1 MLKVLVAALVGTL
14 IGVAVMVTVIAIAGT
29 DTEGS
34 TSVGLGSLPL
44 STATPGGTTAATG
57 GTSGPSSEPSS
68 EPSSGG
74 GSGDVAAGETVFNDN
89 CATCHSNAAG
99 QASPFPSAP
108 NLAELAPTLDQQTIL
123 MQIQNGGGGMPAGL
137 VSGADADN
145 VAAYILSLGQ

>member
-44 STATPGGTTAATG
+44 STATPGAT
-57 GTSGPSSEPSS
+57 SAPSAPSST
-68 EPSSGG
+68 PSSGG
-74 GSGDVAAGETVFNDN
+74 SSSGGADVAAGKTSFDEN
-89 CATCHSNAAG
+89 CATCHSAVAG
-99 QASPFPSAP
+99 TPSPLPAAP
-108 NLAELAPTLDQQTIL
+108 NLAELAPTLDTQTIL
-123 MQIQNGGGGMPAGL
+123 TQIQNGGGPMPAGL
-137 VSGADADN
+137 VTGTDADN